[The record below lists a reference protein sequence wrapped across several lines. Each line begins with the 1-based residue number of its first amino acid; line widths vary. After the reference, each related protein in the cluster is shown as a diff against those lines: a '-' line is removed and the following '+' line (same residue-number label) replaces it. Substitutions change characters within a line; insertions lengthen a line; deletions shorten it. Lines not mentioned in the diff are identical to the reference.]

1 MKVHE
6 LARRAQTPAHVVRY
20 YARIGLLKPAR
31 NPENRYRSFS
41 TADLDRLCFIR
52 SARVLGYS
60 LDEIA
65 LLLQRLESGEA
76 SWPWLHDWLAER
88 RRQTRQTLD
97 RLRRQSHHLDRLLQ
111 DTAHQ
116 TRAGCALPEVTRWLA
131 DHLVAMQPDHDG
143 QVSPA
148 TAALR
153 KSRIGAS
160 GQQIVIDPLEKP
172 ATMTL
177 RQGGNS

>member
-76 SWPWLHDWLAER
+76 SWPWLCESLEDR
-88 RRQTRQTLD
+88 RRHTRQTLD
-97 RLRRQSHHLDRLLQ
+97 QIRRQSHHLDRLLQ

-116 TRAGCALPEVTRWLA
+116 AGPGCALPEVARWLA
-131 DHLVAMQPDHDG
+131 DHLVMIPPDRG
-143 QVSPA
+143 QVIPTMAVPQTSDHGVSGLRAGVDPMRNA
-148 TAALR
+148 VTKALR
-153 KSRIGAS
+153 
-160 GQQIVIDPLEKP
+160 QD
-172 ATMTL
+172 
-177 RQGGNS
+177 GNS